1 MRAERTESPLAAER
15 EKPTS
20 LTVTLIDGELPYKDR
35 KRTFKSVSALRHTI
49 AYVTL
54 VLRQWSTQDK
64 ERWWKARDEEEWES
78 VEGFDR

>member
-49 AYVTL
+49 AYVT
-54 VLRQWSTQDK
+54 
-64 ERWWKARDEEEWES
+64 
-78 VEGFDR
+78 